1 MAISA
6 QLIGDGR
13 MSERFPVELDAT
25 IRKAAQPYDVTVEDL
40 SSSGFRMSGGPAM
53 AVGMIVSIG
62 FAGIGVHEAQLMR
75 VDGQGYGCE
84 FVQPLSI
91 ANLTAAL
98 HATPTAPY
106 VLPTKFDTAQLANA
120 PEPYVQPYSRRVKM
134 ALLVVAPLAMWVGI
148 WATLS

>member
-6 QLIGDGR
+6 KLIDDGR
-13 MSERFPVELDAT
+13 TSERFPVELDAT
-25 IRKAAQPYDVTVEDL
+25 VRKAAQPYDVTVDNL

-53 AVGMIVSIG
+53 AVGTIVSIG
-62 FAGIGVHEAQLMR
+62 FAGIGVHEARLMR
-75 VDGQGYGCE
+75 IDGRVYGCE

-106 VLPTKFDTAQLANA
+106 VLPTKFDAAQLADA
-120 PEPYVQPYSRRVKM
+120 PEPYVQPYPRRVKL
-134 ALLVVAPLAMWVGI
+134 ALLVVTPVALWGII
-148 WATLS
+148 WAAFS